1 MAMNGSQ
8 SGESD
13 MILDSAATSHMFYD
27 ADHFTQYVP
36 VVGKSIEVG
45 DGRSLP
51 IAGRGSITFK
61 SRLPNGIRTVVL
73 HGVHHV
79 PQLQMNLISLSKL
92 ECKGAS
98 GSFGG
103 GGIKVVVGKDELFR
117 MTLLNGFYWID
128 RAVPGTGVAYV
139 TSSSGSLHLWHWC
152 MGHLHLDA
160 IQQLARKDMV
170 DGLTISSPQTFDHVC
185 EGCVLGKS
193 HRLPFPKASTT
204 PYEEMELVVVDLTG
218 PMSVET
224 WTGMSFALVA
234 VEASCRF
241 GVGELL
247 KSKDEAAEALKWV
260 IVMLERQSGK
270 LLRKIRTDNGT
281 EWVNEIICQFCNRNG
296 VIHQTAVPY
305 GQEQNGLAEQT
316 IAVYFEM
323 VRCMLHSSGMDLR
336 YWGEAFRYT
345 VHIWNLSPTRG
356 LDQKVPYHA
365 WTN

>member
-1 MAMNGSQ
+1 MPVI
-8 SGESD
+8 GE
-13 MILDSAATSHMFYD
+13 
-27 ADHFTQYVP
+27 
-36 VVGKSIEVG
+36 SIEVG
-45 DGRSLP
+45 DGCSLP

-61 SRLPNGIRTVVL
+61 SRLPDGIRTVVL

-79 PQLQMNLISLSKL
+79 PWLQMNLISLSKL
-92 ECKGAS
+92 ECEGAS

-103 GGIKVVVGKDELFR
+103 GGIKVIVGGDELFHT
-117 MTLLNGFYWID
+117 TLSNGFYWID
-128 RAVPGTGVAYV
+128 RAMPGAGVAYI
-139 TSSSGSLHLWHWC
+139 TSFSGSLCLWHWC

-160 IQQLARKDMV
+160 IQQLVRKDMV

-185 EGCVLGKS
+185 EGCVLSKS

-204 PYEEMELVVVDLTG
+204 PYEKMGLIVVDLTG

-234 VEASCRF
+234 VESSRRF

-247 KSKDEAAEALKWV
+247 KSKDEAAEALQWV

-270 LLRKIRTDNGT
+270 LLKKIHTDNGT
-281 EWVNEIICQFCNRNG
+281 EWDNKIIRQFCDRNG
-296 VIHQTAVPY
+296 IIHWTAVPY

-323 VRCMLHSSGMDLR
+323 VKCMLHSASMDLR
-336 YWGEAFRYT
+336 YWGEAFMYAI
-345 VHIWNLSPTRG
+345 HIQNLSPTRG
-356 LDQKVPYHA
+356 LNGKVPYHA
-365 WTN
+365 WTNRKPDVSHLCIFGSITYANIPRV